1 MLFTA
6 AKILLKKARDVVCG
20 ENIIKGLETRGLDGV
35 FIGKGDRWQIYFI
48 LILVMKPADHKNAV
62 CSLLDESV
70 MSFSN
75 ARMITH
81 VQTSIVIITLLFYTR
96 ALNKSF
102 VVVVYFFFLYAIDFI
117 LLELTFS
124 LTITGKCFFF
134 KEVRTFTY
142 TVYICNE
149 ISV

>member
-1 MLFTA
+1 MA
-6 AKILLKKARDVVCG
+6 
-20 ENIIKGLETRGLDGV
+20 NIFYSDS
-35 FIGKGDRWQIYFI
+35 
-48 LILVMKPADHKNAV
+48 VMKPADHKNAV

-75 ARMITH
+75 VRMITH

-124 LTITGKCFFF
+124 LTITGKYFFL
-134 KEVRTFTY
+134 KIVCSFTY
-142 TVYICNE
+142 AVYIFNE
-149 ISV
+149 LSI

>member
-81 VQTSIVIITLLFYTR
+81 VQTSIVIITLLHTCLMWF
-96 ALNKSF
+96 SF
-102 VVVVYFFFLYAIDFI
+102 ANIAEFVLRFVIYVDDNGI
-117 LLELTFS
+117 
-124 LTITGKCFFF
+124 
-134 KEVRTFTY
+134 
-142 TVYICNE
+142 N
-149 ISV
+149 IS

>member
-81 VQTSIVIITLLFYTR
+81 VQTSIVIITLLHTCLMWSSFANIAEFVLRFDIYIVDNRINIFSGTKQN
-96 ALNKSF
+96 LN
-102 VVVVYFFFLYAIDFI
+102 
-117 LLELTFS
+117 
-124 LTITGKCFFF
+124 ITGFLD
-134 KEVRTFTY
+134 
-142 TVYICNE
+142 
-149 ISV
+149 